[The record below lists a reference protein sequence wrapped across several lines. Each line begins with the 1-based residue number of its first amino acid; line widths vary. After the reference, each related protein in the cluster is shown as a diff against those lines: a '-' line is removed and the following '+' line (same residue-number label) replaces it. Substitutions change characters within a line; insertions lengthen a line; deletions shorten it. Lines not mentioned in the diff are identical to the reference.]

1 MMSALFTFKNFNKTL
16 CQNIKYYLCHSLFRV
31 IFFCKHYPYICP
43 MEKEHQIFGIRAIIE
58 AIQAGKEVDKVFI
71 QKEISGELMKDLMK
85 VMKRANI
92 NFSYVPVEKLNRLTP
107 NNHQGAVATISPI
120 GFIELEHL
128 VESTI
133 ASGTK
138 PLFLILDQISDARNF
153 GAIIRT
159 AECTGV
165 NGIIVQKSGSA
176 PVNGDTVKTSAGAV
190 FNVPICKVEHIKDAI
205 FYLQGSGIKTVAATE
220 KTDQNIYDV
229 ALNEPVAIIMGS
241 EERGIN
247 PSVLKIVDE
256 KAKLPMFGS
265 IGSLNVSVACGAF
278 LYETVRQ
285 RS

>member
-1 MMSALFTFKNFNKTL
+1 MVFL
-16 CQNIKYYLCHSLFRV
+16 YLC
-31 IFFCKHYPYICP
+31 I

-58 AIQAGKEVDKVFI
+58 AIQAGKEIDKVFI
-71 QKEISGELMKDLMK
+71 QKDAQGDLMRDLMK
-85 VMKRANI
+85 IMKRANV

-107 NNHQGAVATISPI
+107 NNHQGAVASIAPIS
-120 GFIELEHL
+120 FYKLEDL
-128 VESTI
+128 VENVSE
-133 ASGTK
+133 SGKT

-165 NGIIVQKSGSA
+165 NGIIVQKQGSA

-205 FYLQGSGIKTVAATE
+205 FHLQGSGIKTVAATE
-220 KTDQNIYDV
+220 KTETTIYDI

-241 EERGIN
+241 EDRGVN

-265 IGSLNVSVACGAF
+265 IASLNVSVACGAF
-278 LYETVRQ
+278 LYEVVRQ